1 MPYIEVYV
9 SERELLE
16 SLSDED
22 LREEYVSRRNQGND
36 EEDMV
41 IKLCHFV
48 VDEIKRSQ
56 LNIELRQYVETITDR
71 IMTRT

>member
-9 SERELLE
+9 SEQELLD

-22 LREEYVSRRNQGND
+22 LHEAYVSRNIKGD

-56 LNIELRQYVETITDR
+56 IDVELRQYVETITDR